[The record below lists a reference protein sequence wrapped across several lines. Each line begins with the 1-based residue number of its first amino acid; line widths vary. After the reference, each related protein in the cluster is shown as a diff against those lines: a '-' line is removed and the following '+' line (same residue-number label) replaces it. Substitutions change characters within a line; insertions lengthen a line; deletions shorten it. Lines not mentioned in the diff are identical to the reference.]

1 MQKTCWENEKEEK
14 KKQTLEFNFMGTFDI
29 LVHDKVAVKLCIF
42 NFYRST
48 WGERY
53 REVRRHWSCY
63 RCVCIYIYKKEEK
76 AGEKK
81 RAWNT
86 VMPVIVFSRQKTVY
100 VFFYWKGPVLEIII
114 MKRKLKMKK
123 QVLYYLPINNSAL
136 ELIFVKYLS

>member
-1 MQKTCWENEKEEK
+1 MYIYIRRRQKQEK
-14 KKQTLEFNFMGTFDI
+14 KQRG
-29 LVHDKVAVKLCIF
+29 
-42 NFYRST
+42 
-48 WGERY
+48 
-53 REVRRHWSCY
+53 
-63 RCVCIYIYKKEEK
+63 
-76 AGEKK
+76 
-81 RAWNT
+81 WNT